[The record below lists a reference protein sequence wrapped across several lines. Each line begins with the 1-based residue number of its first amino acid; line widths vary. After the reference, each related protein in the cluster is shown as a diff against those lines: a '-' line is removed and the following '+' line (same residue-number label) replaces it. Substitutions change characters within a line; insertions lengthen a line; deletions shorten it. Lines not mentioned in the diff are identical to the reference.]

1 LAEQQT
7 AALEVTAVTAVLEA
21 MVVQQMRELVGA
33 GVAALAAQ
41 VMVAQEVKAE
51 TGNSLWVLTRF
62 QMVAPAV
69 QAVLAVLA
77 VRVALPTAT
86 VVTEVPA
93 EMAERLMV
101 VLAEKDAMPRAHF

>member
-1 LAEQQT
+1 
-7 AALEVTAVTAVLEA
+7 
-21 MVVQQMRELVGA
+21 MV
-33 GVAALAAQ
+33 AQ

-69 QAVLAVLA
+69 QAVLAVRA
-77 VRVALPTAT
+77 VRAALPMVTA
-86 VVTEVPA
+86 VTEVPA

>member
-1 LAEQQT
+1 MAEQQAAALAVT
-7 AALEVTAVTAVLEA
+7 AALAASAA
-21 MVVQQMRELVGA
+21 MVVQLMTMVVQAAL
-33 GVAALAAQ
+33 AALAAQ

-51 TGNSLWVLTRF
+51 TGNSLWVLIRY
-62 QMVAPAV
+62 QMVVTAGMG
-69 QAVLAVLA
+69 
-77 VRVALPTAT
+77 VRVIPAEMAERPTAT